1 VKRRGVKAAMAT
13 TNLPEAAVSS
23 TTVQVSSLTSA
34 RGPQFLIV
42 NQGGNLHSSG
52 GAIQI
57 VQATTK
63 QENEDAIKRR
73 EILARQ
79 PSYCKILNDLK
90 EADTSESEDREES
103 QEQKPPLTMKGET
116 VEVVEEATHTTQTV
130 VINGQQYQIVT
141 PSPSME
147 GLITTVAQSPPPPA
161 ASVQYSTTG
170 LAGGGTVFLPAA
182 TQQVVTVGQG
192 GAISPGGGEDL
203 SPGGQEPFGQ
213 QRKREIRL
221 MKNREAAREC
231 RNKKKEYIKCLENR
245 VAVLENQNKALIE
258 ELKSLKELYTGQKN

>member
-1 VKRRGVKAAMAT
+1 MAAT
-13 TNLPEAAVSS
+13 SLGPEAAVSS
-23 TTVQVSSLTSA
+23 TTVQVSSLTNS

-57 VQATTK
+57 VTATTK

-161 ASVQYSTTG
+161 ASSVQYSTTG
-170 LAGGGTVFLPAA
+170 LAGGGTVFLPAT
-182 TQQVVTVGQG
+182 TQQVVTVGGQG